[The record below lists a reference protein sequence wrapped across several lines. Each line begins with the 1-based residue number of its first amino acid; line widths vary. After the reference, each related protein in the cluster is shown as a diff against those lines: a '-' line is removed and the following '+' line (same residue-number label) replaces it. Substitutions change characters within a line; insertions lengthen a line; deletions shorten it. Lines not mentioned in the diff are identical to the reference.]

1 MKALFIENSTT
12 LVNNI
17 LKAPALKIVAGK
29 IVFDGIIPWEE
40 K

>member
-12 LVNNI
+12 LVNSI
-17 LKAPALKIVAGK
+17 PETPAIQQVAGK
-29 IVFDGIIPWEE
+29 IVFDGIILWEE